1 MFHEIRLAC
10 RIYFKHGFDAI
21 HGCDP
26 PDLIFIVAAP
36 FRTFWGRNSFFDHHD
51 INPELYEAKF
61 GRRGFFW
68 RLLVFFER
76 LTFLFADIVI
86 STNESYRNVA
96 IGRGRKGKDRVF
108 VVRSGPDLRRVRI
121 MPVDSSWRKGRK
133 YLVGFVG
140 VIGEQE
146 GINLLLDRSQHVV
159 RGLGRTDVQFV
170 LVGDGPS
177 RRRMEARSADLGLA
191 EFVTF
196 LGRAPD
202 EQLFFVLSS
211 ADVCVN
217 PDRVNAMNNLS
228 TMNKILEYMAM
239 RKPIVQYDVVEGRVS
254 AGDASLYAKA
264 NDPIDFAEKIV
275 ELVADPARRQAGGR
289 DRPRSDRER
298 TLLGASNPEADRGL

>member
-1 MFHEIRLAC
+1 M
-10 RIYFKHGFDAI
+10 
-21 HGCDP
+21 
-26 PDLIFIVAAP
+26 
-36 FRTFWGRNSFFDHHD
+36 S
-51 INPELYEAKF
+51 
-61 GRRGFFW
+61 
-68 RLLVFFER
+68 
-76 LTFLFADIVI
+76 
-86 STNESYRNVA
+86 
-96 IGRGRKGKDRVF
+96 
-108 VVRSGPDLRRVRI
+108 RSGAVARAKTECSLSEADPIFVASASCRSI
-121 MPVDSSWRKGRK
+121 PSWRKGRK

-146 GINLLLDRSQHVV
+146 GIDLLLELVRHLV

-202 EQLFFVLSS
+202 EQLFSVLSS

-275 ELVADPARRQAGGR
+275 ELLADPARRERAGEIGR
-289 DRPRSDRER
+289 ARIENELSWAHQIPKLIEAYE
-298 TLLGASNPEADRGL
+298 TLFAP